1 MLCVMAKHKYV
12 MQAHRG
18 RTGLCYV
25 ICLHVPIRMA
35 MNGISVVLDNGSD
48 VHRVIEHVFG
58 AMYVAIL
65 MFAPGVIDPIVIVFD
80 QAFLKYV
87 LEA

>member
-1 MLCVMAKHKYV
+1 MH
-12 MQAHRG
+12 AHRG
-18 RTGLCYV
+18 RKGLCYV
-25 ICLHVPIRMA
+25 ICPRVPIRLA
-35 MNGISVVLDNGSD
+35 MNGISVGVDNGSD